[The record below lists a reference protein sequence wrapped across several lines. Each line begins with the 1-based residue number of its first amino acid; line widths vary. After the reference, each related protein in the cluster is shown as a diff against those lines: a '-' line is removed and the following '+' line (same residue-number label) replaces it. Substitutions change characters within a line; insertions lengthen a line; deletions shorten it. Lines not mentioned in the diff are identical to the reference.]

1 MQGLLLLERR
11 VITLTRA
18 LALCGFVGLMVMSLS
33 TTLDVLLRWLANAP
47 IKGLPDIVSLAV
59 AVVIATSFPIVV
71 AQRQNITIRFLG
83 DWIGPRTALWFDV
96 FGSAALLVFIALVG
110 WQLSVY
116 AGELLESG
124 RLSWQLR
131 IEVGPYWAVAAGI
144 VVLCVPIQ
152 VVMCVAD
159 IGRALTGTPRA
170 IEGAPED
177 QLPETLA

>member
-1 MQGLLLLERR
+1 MQRLLLLERR

-18 LALCGFVGLMVMSLS
+18 LALGGFVGLMVMSLS
-33 TTLDVLLRWLANAP
+33 TTLDVLLRWLANMP

-59 AVVIATSFPIVV
+59 AIVIATSFPIVV

-83 DWIGPRTALWFDV
+83 DWIGRRTALWFDV
-96 FGSAALLVFIALVG
+96 FGSAALLVFIALLG
-110 WQLSVY
+110 WQLAVY

-131 IEVGPYWAVAAGI
+131 INVGPYWAVAAGI

-152 VVMCVAD
+152 VIALVAD
-159 IGRALTGTPRA
+159 IGRAITGSPRA
-170 IEGAPED
+170 SEGAPDE
-177 QLPETLA
+177 LPETLA